1 MSWPKFLLL
10 AQAWNKEGP
19 SNPPVASRRDGDG
32 RGRARRLARARGDSP
47 LCAVAQRVNGAREAR
62 LRALLLGRR
71 RRRKRGGGEPRSG
84 QAGKG
89 NRGQSTVSATTL
101 LNFSFLIELP
111 FRVVKSGLERLEVK
125 MKPHWLPLLRICYS
139 FCSEVM
145 TYYAMLLHPVK
156 YHCPFCFSR
165 SGKERDN

>member
-1 MSWPKFLLL
+1 MVGGGCGG
-10 AQAWNKEGP
+10 E
-19 SNPPVASRRDGDG
+19 
-32 RGRARRLARARGDSP
+32 SP
-47 LCAVAQRVNGAREAR
+47 LCAVARRVNGARKAR

-84 QAGKG
+84 QAGEG

-139 FCSEVM
+139 FCGEVI
-145 TYYAMLLHPVK
+145 TYYAMLLHPVRS
-156 YHCPFCFSR
+156 HCPFCFSH
-165 SGKERDN
+165 SGKEREN